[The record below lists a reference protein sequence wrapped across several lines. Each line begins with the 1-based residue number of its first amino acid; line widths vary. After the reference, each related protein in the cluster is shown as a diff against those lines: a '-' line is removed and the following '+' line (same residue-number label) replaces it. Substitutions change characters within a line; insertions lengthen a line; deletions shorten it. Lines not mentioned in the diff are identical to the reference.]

1 MRAENPRSTRFNLL
15 RERAIIMRVH
25 IFYRVRFIFINYVYR
40 SVRKI
45 EADLGNIDM
54 NVLFKCYL
62 KNVKNIKKLLLIN
75 FADEINLTYDNV

>member
-1 MRAENPRSTRFNLL
+1 M
-15 RERAIIMRVH
+15 
-25 IFYRVRFIFINYVYR
+25 
-40 SVRKI
+40 RKI
-45 EADLGNIDM
+45 EADLGNKDM